1 LSYCSNCDRLLY
13 DGPQRQRVD
22 DLLCRECQKSPA
34 VQLRVLLI
42 HARDRGFAFD
52 EAWEWAWAR
61 IRWPH
66 DTTHRREWKAVL
78 ESADTHRV
86 WGSAYRQQASSPR
99 EKVLVNLAGMEL
111 LAA

>member
-22 DLLCRECQKSPA
+22 DLLW
-34 VQLRVLLI
+34 VLLI